1 MKFKLLPFCSKNF
14 VIFFI
19 TAALVFVLFQNEIA
33 YTLPETFLT
42 IGKLK
47 LTVEVADTPLFRA
60 RGLMFRKTLL
70 PAHGMLFVFP
80 KETRL
85 TFWMKNTSIPLT
97 IMFVNSKGYIIDI
110 RDLVPFSEEPVASL
124 LPAKYAIEVNRG
136 LCNRYSIKSGMKVE
150 GL

>member
-1 MKFKLLPFCSKNF
+1 M
-14 VIFFI
+14 FFI
-19 TAALVFVLFQNEIA
+19 SAVLVFILFQNEIA
-33 YTLPETFLT
+33 NTFPGAFLT

-80 KETRL
+80 EETRL

-150 GL
+150 GLTDKFHTD